1 MCQQWGE
8 GEAPVLCVRTRVSAS
23 ELVCAEAVAPASQA
37 GTRGHAAHMLARAH
51 ARGLRR
57 LASASFACSR
67 GRACRNQP
75 RPRLRTRAPLGACR
89 RRREAADAA
98 SPGKG
103 FFSLI
108 FCSKTLKAHVR
119 PPAPLLWHSHAPPP
133 LSSVPPHQYLLYIPF
148 LPRFA
153 PPHPSQVH
161 KNTHSSA
168 ASDSLRRA
176 SKTRRR
182 RI

>member
-1 MCQQWGE
+1 MHVIARYCALLRLIACRMCQQWGE

-103 FFSLI
+103 FFSVI
-108 FCSKTLKAHVR
+108 FCSKILKAHVP
-119 PPAPLLWHSHAPPP
+119 PPAPLLWRSHAPFFYAPHANVRFS
-133 LSSVPPHQYLLYIPF
+133 LSTVPPHQYLLYC
-148 LPRFA
+148 
-153 PPHPSQVH
+153 PHP
-161 KNTHSSA
+161 
-168 ASDSLRRA
+168 
-176 SKTRRR
+176 
-182 RI
+182 